1 MTGSATFC
9 FCNNASSTCAVVA
22 FCVAGHALNE
32 VFVDT
37 ILVPYHMNNANRGHK
52 EQKRCPF
59 LTSKTISIPWV
70 HAYITNT
77 WKYPID
83 SK

>member
-32 VFVDT
+32 VLVDT

-59 LTSKTISIPWV
+59 FNFENHFYPLGTCL
-70 HAYITNT
+70 YN
-77 WKYPID
+77 KYMEVPHRQ
-83 SK
+83 